1 MKTTTILLAAIL
13 ITSCT
18 EENRKLEP
26 PAPQTPAEQAE
37 TFEVFFKKF
46 AADAEFQK
54 SRIKF
59 PLTSEV
65 YDIDSEKPVTS
76 TIEANKWEFFNLNQP
91 MLNKKYVLT
100 TRKKKG
106 QYIVNIIMAD
116 TGVYVDY
123 IFERQNGKWTL
134 VKIVDQST

>member
-13 ITSCT
+13 ITSCS

-26 PAPQTPAEQAE
+26 PTAQTNPDQTE

-65 YDIDSEKPVTS
+65 YEFDSDKPVTS
-76 TIEANKWEFFNLNQP
+76 TIEANKWEFFNFNP
-91 MLNKKYVLT
+91 SILNKKHLVT

-106 QYIVNIIMAD
+106 QYIVNIIIAD

-134 VKIVDQST
+134 IKIADQST